1 MNISIKNKNE
11 IEKLRNA
18 GQLAADVL
26 NMITEYVK
34 PGISTGELDNIC
46 HNFIVNEQKAIPANI
61 GYNGYEKTSCMS
73 VNQVICHG
81 IPDQEKILKDN
92 DIVNIDVTVLKD
104 GWYGDTSKMFLVG
117 KAQPHNQKLVSVTQ
131 ECLYKAIEH
140 AFDTFKLSTLILIL
154 ILNIKSAFFFV

>member
-61 GYNGYEKTSCMS
+61 GYNGYEKTSCIS

-81 IPDQEKILKDN
+81 IPD
-92 DIVNIDVTVLKD
+92 
-104 GWYGDTSKMFLVG
+104 
-117 KAQPHNQKLVSVTQ
+117 
-131 ECLYKAIEH
+131 
-140 AFDTFKLSTLILIL
+140 LSLIHI
-154 ILNIKSAFFFV
+154 